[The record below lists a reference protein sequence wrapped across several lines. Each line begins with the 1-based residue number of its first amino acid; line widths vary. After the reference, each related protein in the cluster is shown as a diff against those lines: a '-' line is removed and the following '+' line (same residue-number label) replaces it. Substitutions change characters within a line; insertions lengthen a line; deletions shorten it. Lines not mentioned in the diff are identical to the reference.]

1 MKKRLL
7 LSIFASLCFI
17 LASQAQEKGSSD
29 LSVNIGFATSTEL
42 SNLFTDILVSG
53 LTGNQIKTGDIKAGP
68 TFGVTYRYAIAN
80 RWMVQADG
88 FYQKMSQDIYVNNT
102 KEGKANYTYI
112 TVGLGTDYR
121 YISNNFFQ
129 MYSGVAV
136 GYTSEN
142 IKNSGAQNSADG
154 DGFINYQVNALG
166 FRVGKKFAAF
176 AELGFGYKGIINTG
190 VSYQF

>member
-1 MKKRLL
+1 MKNRLL
-7 LSIFASLCFI
+7 LSIFASLSFI
-17 LASQAQEKGSSD
+17 LTSQAQEKGSSD

-102 KEGKANYTYI
+102 KEGKANYSYI

-166 FRVGKKFAAF
+166 FRVGKKLAAF

>member
-7 LSIFASLCFI
+7 LSIFASLSFI
-17 LASQAQEKGSSD
+17 LTSQAQEKGSSD

-68 TFGVTYRYAIAN
+68 TLGITYRYAIAN

-121 YISNNFFQ
+121 YISTNFFQ

-142 IKNSGAQNSADG
+142 IKNSGAQNSANG

-176 AELGFGYKGIINTG
+176 AELGFGYKGIVNTG

>member
-1 MKKRLL
+1 MKKQFL
-7 LSIFASLCFI
+7 LSIFASLGFMM
-17 LASQAQEKGSSD
+17 ASQAQEKGTSD
-29 LSVNIGFATSTEL
+29 ISVNIGFATSTEL
-42 SNLFTDILVSG
+42 SNLFTDVLSSAF
-53 LTGNQIKTGDIKAGP
+53 TGNLIKTGDMKAGP
-68 TFGVTYRYAIAN
+68 TFGITYRYAIAN
-80 RWMVQADG
+80 RWMLQADG
-88 FYQKMSQDIYVNNT
+88 FYQKMSQDVYVGNT
-102 KEGKANYTYI
+102 KDGTIDYSYI

-121 YISNNFFQ
+121 YISNDIFQ

-142 IKNSGAQNSADG
+142 VKNSGGETSIDG

>member
-7 LSIFASLCFI
+7 LSIFASLSFI

-176 AELGFGYKGIINTG
+176 AELGFGYKGIVNTG

>member
-7 LSIFASLCFI
+7 LSIFASLSFI

-53 LTGNQIKTGDIKAGP
+53 FTGNQIKTGDIKAGP